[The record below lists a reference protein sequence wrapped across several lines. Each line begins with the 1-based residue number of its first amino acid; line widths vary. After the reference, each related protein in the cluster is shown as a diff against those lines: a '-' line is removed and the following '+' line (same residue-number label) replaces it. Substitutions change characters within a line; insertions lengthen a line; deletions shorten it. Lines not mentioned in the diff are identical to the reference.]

1 MVVVEEEEGE
11 KITEMSVV
19 CTFDKIGTYQTV
31 SIRNGLHVISWLL
44 LSSDIT
50 EVEEEKKML
59 QNIKLKSC
67 LYFHLK

>member
-1 MVVVEEEEGE
+1 MVVVVEEEGE

-31 SIRNGLHVISWLL
+31 SIRNGLHVIS
-44 LSSDIT
+44 DIT